1 MTQSKYR
8 FPTVRRRF
16 RDKKRETEGNGKQQ
30 LEAKGQCY
38 SITENL
44 SLKSMQVPDYDPNDS
59 SHVLLNSHLQLK
71 SPACHTTQMQTNRNT
86 KGLSVKKTEVLNR
99 FA

>member
-1 MTQSKYR
+1 
-8 FPTVRRRF
+8 
-16 RDKKRETEGNGKQQ
+16 
-30 LEAKGQCY
+30 
-38 SITENL
+38 
-44 SLKSMQVPDYDPNDS
+44 MQVPDYDPNDS